1 VNGAKD
7 VKFEYFMPW
16 LKPDKR
22 AARSK
27 QGGQSEAQMQAA
39 MSCIPGAVTYGDTR

>member
-1 VNGAKD
+1 
-7 VKFEYFMPW
+7 MPW
-16 LKPDKR
+16 LKPDKQ